1 MEIYFAPMEGM
12 TSPLLR
18 RTHAAC
24 FGGCDKYYSPFI
36 STNEAISMNN
46 KELEDVDHEQN
57 KGLNL
62 IPQIISNSAYQSAQ
76 YIKLLSEKYGYEEVN
91 INLGCPSG
99 TVVSKGK
106 GSGMLRDPEALDL
119 YLGGLKEELDKL
131 SDEGVKIPKISLKT
145 RIGFYEPGEHIK
157 ITQILKSHPA
167 YQVTVHPRTRKQM
180 YGGEVNLEAFAH
192 MYDELKSVGV
202 RIVYNGDINRPAD
215 YVRITERFP
224 DLDAVMIGRG
234 LLADPSLARRIKG
247 GEKAS
252 ASEYCDYM
260 EKILDGYI
268 DKIGVEKFILAK
280 MKDLCNFSKS
290 FFYGNDKGFKEMCKA
305 DSVESFRVNM
315 KQYIKN
321 SNMIE

>member
-57 KGLNL
+57 RGLNL
-62 IPQIISNSAYQSAQ
+62 VPQIISNSAYQSAQ
-76 YIKLLSEKYGYEEVN
+76 YIKLLSEEYGYEEVN

-106 GSGMLRDPEALDL
+106 GSGMLRDPDAMDA
-119 YLGGLKEELDKL
+119 YLGGLSEELDKL
-131 SDEGVKIPKISLKT
+131 SEEGVNIPKVSIKT
-145 RIGFYEPGEHIK
+145 RIGFYEPGEHIR
-157 ITQILKSHPA
+157 ITQILKAHPA

-180 YGGEVNLEAFAH
+180 YGGEVNLDAFAH
-192 MYDELKSVGV
+192 MYDELKSAGAG
-202 RIVYNGDINRPAD
+202 IVYNGDIKRPED
-215 YVRITERFP
+215 CERIKERFP

-252 ASEYCDYM
+252 AQEYCGYM
-260 EKILDGYI
+260 EQILDGYI
-268 DKIGVEKFILAK
+268 LKIGVEKFILAK
-280 MKDLCNFSKS
+280 MKDLCNFMKP
-290 FFYGNDKGFKEMCKA
+290 FFSGNDKGFREMCKA
-305 DSVESFRVNM
+305 DSVETFRICM
-315 KQYIKN
+315 KQYIRN
-321 SNMIE
+321 SNIY

>member
-18 RTHAAC
+18 RTHAAA

-46 KELEDVDHEQN
+46 KELEDVDHDQN
-57 KGLNL
+57 GGLNL
-62 IPQIISNSAYQSAQ
+62 IPQIISNSAYQSAM

-99 TVVSKGK
+99 TVVAKGK
-106 GSGMLRDPEALDL
+106 GSGMLRDPDAMDA

-131 SDEGVKIPKISLKT
+131 SDEGVKIPKVSIKT
-145 RIGFYEPGEHIK
+145 RIGFYDPGEHIR
-157 ITQILKSHPA
+157 ITQILKAHPA
-167 YQVTVHPRTRKQM
+167 FQVTVHPRTRKQM
-180 YGGEVNLEAFAH
+180 YGGEADLDAFAH
-192 MYDELKSVGV
+192 MYDELKSEGVG
-202 RIVYNGDINRPAD
+202 IVYNGDIKRPED
-215 YVRITERFP
+215 CERITERFP

-252 ASEYCDYM
+252 AKEYSDYM
-260 EKILDGYI
+260 EMILDGYI
-268 DKIGVEKFILAK
+268 LKIGVENFILAK
-280 MKDLCNFSKS
+280 MKDLCNFMKP
-290 FFYGNDKGFKEMCKA
+290 FFSGNEKGFKEMCKA
-305 DSVESFRVNM
+305 DSVETFRVCM
-315 KQYIKN
+315 KQYIRN
-321 SNMIE
+321 SNIY

>member
-18 RTHAAC
+18 RTHAAA

-46 KELEDVDHEQN
+46 KELEDVDHDQN
-57 KGLNL
+57 SGLNL
-62 IPQIISNSAYQSAQ
+62 IPQIISNSAYQSAM
-76 YIKLLSEKYGYEEVN
+76 YIKLFSEKYGYEEVN

-99 TVVSKGK
+99 TVVAKGK
-106 GSGMLRDPEALDL
+106 GSGMLRDPDAMDA

-131 SDEGVKIPKISLKT
+131 SDEGVKIPKVSIKT
-145 RIGFYEPGEHIK
+145 RIGFYDPGEHIR
-157 ITQILKSHPA
+157 ITQILKAHPA
-167 YQVTVHPRTRKQM
+167 FQVTVHPRTRKQM
-180 YGGEVNLEAFAH
+180 YGGEVDLDAFAH
-192 MYDELKSVGV
+192 MYDELKSEGVG
-202 RIVYNGDINRPAD
+202 IVYNGDIKGPED
-215 YVRITERFP
+215 CERITERFP

-252 ASEYCDYM
+252 AKEYSDYM

-268 DKIGVEKFILAK
+268 LKIGVENFILAK
-280 MKDLCNFSKS
+280 MKDLCNFMKP
-290 FFYGNDKGFKEMCKA
+290 FFSGNEKGFKEMCKA
-305 DSVESFRVNM
+305 DSVETFRVCM
-315 KQYIKN
+315 KQYIRN
-321 SNMIE
+321 SNIY